1 LALHL
6 SAGRF
11 GLHIIKFVLRK
22 KCINNPNKIL
32 FLACTFMKYYAGPH
46 TCEARNT
53 IEAGVEIIMKTV
65 TTVMHNQSAKQGPRL
80 MAGGDV
86 GEN

>member
-1 LALHL
+1 
-6 SAGRF
+6 
-11 GLHIIKFVLRK
+11 
-22 KCINNPNKIL
+22 
-32 FLACTFMKYYAGPH
+32 MKYWAGPH

-53 IEAGVEIIMKTV
+53 IEAGVEIIMKTA